1 MLNSTRARGEN
12 FWADRPGAGELTG
25 GALCIRIEADE
36 SEGAPGLA
44 RGKRIEMVKFHADC
58 MACLA
63 QGALK
68 KAGAVRD
75 EALKARYMRRVSA
88 LIAGADVER
97 DSAPLVDA
105 RIITLRR
112 ELLGIE
118 EDFSEVKH
126 RFNALILSVYDR
138 LRAQVAAAE
147 DPILAAMQLAMAG
160 NYIDFGVLKD
170 VDAQELMRMLDAA
183 AERKLDARE
192 YEHFLRDLA
201 APGELVY
208 IHDNCGEVA
217 LDKLL
222 IETIRARFPEKRVAS
237 IVRGAPIMND
247 ATIEDARE
255 VGLGQ
260 VAEVLENG
268 LRDVAGTELSLLPE
282 DVRGRIEGAGMV
294 LAKGQGNFE
303 TLIGCGLNVYYL
315 LLSKCPSYT
324 QWFGFEHF
332 GGVLQNDRRLCF

>member
-1 MLNSTRARGEN
+1 M
-12 FWADRPGAGELTG
+12 
-25 GALCIRIEADE
+25 I
-36 SEGAPGLA
+36 
-44 RGKRIEMVKFHADC
+44 KFHADC

-68 KAGAVRD
+68 KADAVRD
-75 EALKARYMRRVSA
+75 GEVKARYMGRVCA
-88 LIAGADVER
+88 ILAEADVQR

-105 RIITLRR
+105 RLIALRR
-112 ELLGIE
+112 DMLGIE
-118 EDFSEVKH
+118 EDFSGVKH
-126 RFNALILSVYDR
+126 RFNALILGIYDR
-138 LRAQVAAAE
+138 LRAQVTAAE
-147 DPILAAMQLAMAG
+147 DPVYAAMQLAMAG
-160 NYIDFGVLKD
+160 NYIDFNVLGD
-170 VDAQELMRMLDAA
+170 VDAQELMRMLDAS
-183 AERKLDARE
+183 AERALDAEE
-192 YEHFLRDLA
+192 YARFLRDLA

-208 IHDNCGEVA
+208 LHDNCGEVV

-247 ATIEDARE
+247 ATIDDARE

-332 GGVLQNDRRLCF
+332 GGVLQNDRRLRF